1 MMKATGLSKSGARY
15 VINKFRESV
24 KVIREGTRKMA
35 NSSLDK
41 VIQDFN
47 RRFAEPL
54 LDFYK
59 RRIVVW
65 IDKDQEFA
73 DKLDTI
79 NGVKVVALTGSVAGI
94 LFMS

>member
-1 MMKATGLSKSGARY
+1 
-15 VINKFRESV
+15 
-24 KVIREGTRKMA
+24 MA

-54 LDFYK
+54 PEFYK

-73 DKLDTI
+73 DNLDEMTI

>member
-1 MMKATGLSKSGARY
+1 
-15 VINKFRESV
+15 
-24 KVIREGTRKMA
+24 MA

-65 IDKDQEFA
+65 IDKDREFA
-73 DKLDTI
+73 DKLDEMTI